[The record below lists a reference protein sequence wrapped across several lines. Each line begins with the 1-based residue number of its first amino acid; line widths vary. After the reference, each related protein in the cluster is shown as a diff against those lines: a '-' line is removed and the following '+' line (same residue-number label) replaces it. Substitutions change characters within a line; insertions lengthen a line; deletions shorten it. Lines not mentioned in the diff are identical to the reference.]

1 MPSINRIRV
10 NNVKYNF
17 GTQYYDDFTMRMY
30 GKNTLYDLA
39 NGGGKSVL
47 MLLLLQNM
55 IPNSTLDEKQPI
67 EKLFRTGN
75 GNTTIHS
82 LVEWKLDPQ
91 DVTEG
96 YRYMTTGFCARKAE
110 TQESFEAK
118 KDVASIEYFN
128 YCIFYREFNKNDIIN
143 LPLVKN
149 GEHVGYQTLRNYL
162 KDLPH
167 KDMSLKVQIFDRKG
181 EYQRFISDY
190 GIHESQWEIIRG
202 INKTEGHVRT
212 YFENNYKTTRK
223 VVEDLLI
230 EEIIEKAYNVK
241 TEAEGGS
248 DSMAR
253 TLMEIK
259 EQLAELARKKKDIS
273 AYDHQ
278 TELISVL
285 RERVTSFTEL
295 YREHGEL
302 ARILADICVTGEAYA
317 KQDESELS
325 ALAAKRDEKN
335 AQLETAKYDMTC
347 LRVNRDK
354 QKLSV
359 LLAEAERMEKEQR
372 ESELA
377 VTKLTQEIRMR
388 ESANDYLDYLE
399 EKKRYDAEDAVIKK
413 LLSASE
419 FDEKSLYLYASNLK
433 RLIDAELAEIVAREK
448 TLGEEL
454 SRAQEEQG
462 YREKLSSE
470 TRMALAAA
478 ESAREAAMKAQ
489 EELSKQLSEIR
500 MGMNNLVLVAQE
512 NETEQA
518 RERME
523 AEREQAEKLRLAVQ
537 EDEAR
542 LREARST
549 YDANEAALA
558 GAEEALSALAEK
570 QKASEETKKRLSGL
584 LTVYGAA
591 DAASLT
597 KLLTQKITE
606 AMLTLADDE
615 KKKEA
620 LRKKAERVRAGRLV
634 DPSESVAKVRE
645 YLERRHGAQVIYGAD
660 YIAALP
666 KEQRE
671 ELLSKNPEL
680 PYGLIIENIEALAED
695 RDLVFMEGLDMPV
708 VLYDKSKLSENET
721 YFGEGTI
728 RVHAEKEV
736 FTEEDHAERLIAS
749 LEAELKETEERIRS
763 RREILS
769 TYRDDFAFAATLAD
783 GSLEQQEEEAE
794 RLSRARTEARDMQEK
809 LRQSVKL
816 AENDLREHEE
826 TLSQTEALIRQLSED
841 YAKLDLISRLSAL
854 HSVQEETEKAK
865 TKDIK
870 RLRDELAGLEKNTDE
885 GRVGVYDIRQSID
898 ELVKE
903 RNALLSEWEQYAAYY
918 NPDGESEELSLSK
931 EELAARF
938 ESMLLAGRDVTAT
951 VEDKRALMRVMQSAM
966 DRILKNI
973 EKRDIDPAVF
983 AERYAAGELHAS
995 DAEVMRQLERSV
1007 EDAKNDQKR
1016 VSRRLS
1022 EKRSES
1028 DQLSGSISY
1037 QTAQIEKQYGSLKE
1051 QKLTMS
1057 ELEASLADGEAL
1069 LTRLAAEAKE
1079 AAQTYTEAVRTKGS
1093 MVELYKDAKRIV
1105 QAHEIDLS
1113 SAVPMHEEKDSLRTL
1128 FEEKLLAFDRNEKQ
1142 MARAKNELLKAKGNT
1157 AQTLDQLGVFELAN
1171 SIREDLSIPDSYE
1184 DAKALIDSLVS
1195 MEDFIRLEKERVE
1208 KSLTD
1213 MKNIKESFEEQ
1224 CLQRCLDVRTE
1235 LDKLP
1240 KLSRIVMDG
1249 ETIQMV
1255 GLTIPYVKEDF
1266 MRQRMSDYI
1275 DGIVSHIDTLSE
1287 DRDRMKYIRNSLT
1300 LKKMF
1305 GVIVTDMNQI
1315 KLSLYKRE
1323 RIREQSRYLKY
1334 EEAVGSTGQSQGIYI
1349 QFLVSVINYISGM
1362 YGAVE
1367 DEPRT
1372 KTVFIDNPFGAAK
1385 DIYIWE
1391 PIFALLAANHVQLI
1405 VPARGAT
1412 PAITGRFDVNY
1423 ILGQQMSG
1431 GKQLTVVTDYT
1442 STVDQT
1448 ELEYSEL
1455 DYEQVSFDFI

>member
-433 RLIDAELAEIVAREK
+433 RLIDAELAEIEAREK

-518 RERME
+518 RERLE

-570 QKASEETKKRLSGL
+570 QKAFEETKKRLSGL

-671 ELLSKNPEL
+671 ELLS
-680 PYGLIIENIEALAED
+680 
-695 RDLVFMEGLDMPV
+695 
-708 VLYDKSKLSENET
+708 
-721 YFGEGTI
+721 
-728 RVHAEKEV
+728 
-736 FTEEDHAERLIAS
+736 
-749 LEAELKETEERIRS
+749 
-763 RREILS
+763 
-769 TYRDDFAFAATLAD
+769 
-783 GSLEQQEEEAE
+783 
-794 RLSRARTEARDMQEK
+794 
-809 LRQSVKL
+809 
-816 AENDLREHEE
+816 
-826 TLSQTEALIRQLSED
+826 
-841 YAKLDLISRLSAL
+841 
-854 HSVQEETEKAK
+854 
-865 TKDIK
+865 
-870 RLRDELAGLEKNTDE
+870 
-885 GRVGVYDIRQSID
+885 
-898 ELVKE
+898 
-903 RNALLSEWEQYAAYY
+903 
-918 NPDGESEELSLSK
+918 
-931 EELAARF
+931 
-938 ESMLLAGRDVTAT
+938 
-951 VEDKRALMRVMQSAM
+951 
-966 DRILKNI
+966 
-973 EKRDIDPAVF
+973 
-983 AERYAAGELHAS
+983 
-995 DAEVMRQLERSV
+995 
-1007 EDAKNDQKR
+1007 
-1016 VSRRLS
+1016 
-1022 EKRSES
+1022 
-1028 DQLSGSISY
+1028 
-1037 QTAQIEKQYGSLKE
+1037 
-1051 QKLTMS
+1051 
-1057 ELEASLADGEAL
+1057 
-1069 LTRLAAEAKE
+1069 
-1079 AAQTYTEAVRTKGS
+1079 
-1093 MVELYKDAKRIV
+1093 
-1105 QAHEIDLS
+1105 
-1113 SAVPMHEEKDSLRTL
+1113 
-1128 FEEKLLAFDRNEKQ
+1128 
-1142 MARAKNELLKAKGNT
+1142 
-1157 AQTLDQLGVFELAN
+1157 
-1171 SIREDLSIPDSYE
+1171 
-1184 DAKALIDSLVS
+1184 
-1195 MEDFIRLEKERVE
+1195 
-1208 KSLTD
+1208 
-1213 MKNIKESFEEQ
+1213 
-1224 CLQRCLDVRTE
+1224 
-1235 LDKLP
+1235 
-1240 KLSRIVMDG
+1240 
-1249 ETIQMV
+1249 
-1255 GLTIPYVKEDF
+1255 
-1266 MRQRMSDYI
+1266 
-1275 DGIVSHIDTLSE
+1275 
-1287 DRDRMKYIRNSLT
+1287 
-1300 LKKMF
+1300 
-1305 GVIVTDMNQI
+1305 
-1315 KLSLYKRE
+1315 
-1323 RIREQSRYLKY
+1323 
-1334 EEAVGSTGQSQGIYI
+1334 
-1349 QFLVSVINYISGM
+1349 
-1362 YGAVE
+1362 
-1367 DEPRT
+1367 
-1372 KTVFIDNPFGAAK
+1372 
-1385 DIYIWE
+1385 
-1391 PIFALLAANHVQLI
+1391 
-1405 VPARGAT
+1405 
-1412 PAITGRFDVNY
+1412 
-1423 ILGQQMSG
+1423 
-1431 GKQLTVVTDYT
+1431 
-1442 STVDQT
+1442 
-1448 ELEYSEL
+1448 
-1455 DYEQVSFDFI
+1455 